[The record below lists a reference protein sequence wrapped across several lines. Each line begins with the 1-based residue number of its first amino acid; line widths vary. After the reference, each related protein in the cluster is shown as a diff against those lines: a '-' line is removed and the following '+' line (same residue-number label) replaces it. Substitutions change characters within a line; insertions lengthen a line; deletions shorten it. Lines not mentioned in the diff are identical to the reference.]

1 MGDQTV
7 TVESEG
13 DQGKVEASLE
23 DVDSKPQRAISD
35 IGAKNRLSWYN
46 FFSRARETVPSDA
59 GCEGQQVAADD
70 SSAVAAAS
78 VESGADSPPAGSTP
92 NTSEDHSSSLEDWFL
107 SNEVEHEEFIS
118 EVQLDTLV
126 ILEVEEDEPVRQ
138 KGDWYTLLWRSHSES
153 SSGSPSEGDRRW
165 SIAEDFEVSPILTK
179 IMEEEDQAKD
189 TDNNNGLMCDLE
201 HLEMTG
207 RYAPMRGD
215 PEEPLSGHHPAQVET
230 EAGTEVQKD
239 PVQTQIEKS
248 LMRWLDAG
256 FQAGSI
262 SVEESE
268 TDDSYEDDGSESYD
282 SDDEDEDEGDVFFE
296 EVTVESSPEA
306 FSPFLQGQMSDT
318 PNEAIA
324 TASYFGIASPY
335 VRSTLQRR
343 LSVILERS
351 DSDSSVTELNI
362 THRETNKQ
370 EAEFVVM
377 SSMSGKQTEE
387 TTSMTLQETNVHN
400 SVGPA
405 ETTSERPSLDPLDA
419 TKDNGATKKETL
431 VPSSLCPGGATE
443 ESNSLKTEA
452 TEEDIQIPAN
462 SSAKTA
468 LGTEKAFSV
477 TPGVTEKVDTD
488 LGTSKIADA
497 DISIKITPETKMPNT
512 NTSVEATFT
521 NRHNE
526 LENES
531 QEAHTVASSLEHPD
545 GETTDVKDIEK
556 GQSEHDNA
564 AALTK
569 KADKLRRISMNA
581 SIENDVD
588 VNERN
593 DINANNIRA
602 PNDTN
607 EVDPTA
613 AEMEKYIHMTLNG
626 LVVDVYPTVETV
638 PLSITT
644 AVLNKLEKKETQNK
658 DVEKTAIECEIH
670 TPETLPGKSTN
681 EEDRPQEGSVSVTG
695 KDAGNGNRKV
705 MTAIDQPMR
714 RVKTCEDNDENG
726 KQITDNDQPYKTSV
740 AVAADMMKMTWID
753 DRAADRLG
761 NAETENAEHRP
772 ETTESNIATDR
783 AEISETKGTVEKA
796 ETAVHQPRT
805 PSNNCDMYTL
815 DTIGGDGVLPGP
827 KSTDV
832 TEERPQIMVRRDN
845 PAQLNCE
852 DGEEHSQ
859 SKENDSTTS
868 ETKLHD
874 SDDTDKDSSAIQQ
887 ECGDHK
893 DCRETKKREEYN
905 INNSV
910 PEMQMMNEWLSTVL
924 TSRSPAV
931 SESSSTD
938 SDSEDESGWEVA
950 DRTEVYVCDESGS
963 DSEEGHGPD
972 IVDVPNSAVENV
984 GKKKKGKCAVQ

>member
-46 FFSRARETVPSDA
+46 FFSRARESVPSDA
-59 GCEGQQVAADD
+59 GCEGHEADD

-107 SNEVEHEEFIS
+107 SNEEEHEEFIS

-126 ILEVEEDEPVRQ
+126 ILEVEEGEPVRQ

-179 IMEEEDQAKD
+179 IMEEEDLVKD

-262 SVEESE
+262 SIEESE

-282 SDDEDEDEGDVFFE
+282 SDDEDEDEGDVFLE
-296 EVTVESSPEA
+296 EYTAESSPEA
-306 FSPFLQGQMSDT
+306 FSPFLQGQASDT
-318 PNEAIA
+318 PNE
-324 TASYFGIASPY
+324 TVSMASYFGIASPY

-370 EAEFVVM
+370 EAEFVVT
-377 SSMSGKQTEE
+377 SSTSGKQPEE
-387 TTSMTLQETNVHN
+387 TTSMTSEETNVHN

-405 ETTSERPSLDPLDA
+405 GTTSESPSLDPLDA
-419 TKDNGATKKETL
+419 TEDNGATKKEAL
-431 VPSSLCPGGATE
+431 VPGSLCPGGATE
-443 ESNSLKTEA
+443 ESNSPKTEA
-452 TEEDIQIPAN
+452 TKEDIQILAN
-462 SSAKTA
+462 SSAE
-468 LGTEKAFSV
+468 TEKSVSV
-477 TPGVTEKVDTD
+477 TSKVVVKIDTD
-488 LGTSKIADA
+488 LDRSKIADV
-497 DISIKITPETKMPNT
+497 DTSIEITPETKMANT
-512 NTSVEATFT
+512 HTSAEATFT
-521 NRHNE
+521 NRDNE

-531 QEAHTVASSLEHPD
+531 QQATTVASSLVHPD
-545 GETTDVKDIEK
+545 GETTDIRDIEK
-556 GQSEHDNA
+556 GQSELDNTA
-564 AALTK
+564 AVAN
-569 KADKLRRISMNA
+569 KAKLYRISINT
-581 SIENDVD
+581 SIDNDGD

-593 DINANNIRA
+593 DINANNITA
-602 PNDTN
+602 LNDAD
-607 EVDPTA
+607 EVATTE
-613 AEMEKYIHMTLNG
+613 AEIEKYIHMALDEHNSG
-626 LVVDVYPTVETV
+626 LVLDLYPTVETV

-644 AVLNKLEKKETQNK
+644 AILNKMDKKETQNK
-658 DVEKTAIECEIH
+658 DVEERAIECEIL
-670 TPETLPGKSTN
+670 TSEKFIEISTN
-681 EEDRPQEGSVSVTG
+681 EGGHAGSKTG
-695 KDAGNGNRKV
+695 KHIGKGNVGEE
-705 MTAIDQPMR
+705 TTDSDTTTR
-714 RVKTCEDNDENG
+714 RMETIEDNDEHG
-726 KQITDNDQPYKTSV
+726 LQTTDNDQTYKTSV

-753 DRAADRLG
+753 DRAAGRLE
-761 NAETENAEHRP
+761 NTETENAEHRP

-796 ETAVHQPRT
+796 ETDVHQPRT
-805 PSNNCDMYTL
+805 QSNNCDINTL
-815 DTIGGDGVLPGP
+815 DTFGADGVMPGP
-827 KSTDV
+827 ESTDV
-832 TEERPQIMVRRDN
+832 TEERPQTGTRRN
-845 PAQLNCE
+845 KPAQLDCE
-852 DGEEHSQ
+852 EGEGHSDNE
-859 SKENDSTTS
+859 SKS
-868 ETKLHD
+868 ETKF
-874 SDDTDKDSSAIQQ
+874 DDTDDIEKDSYAVQQ
-887 ECGDHK
+887 ECGDQK
-893 DCRETKKREEYN
+893 DCRENDKREEYD
-905 INNSV
+905 INDSV
-910 PEMQMMNEWLSTVL
+910 PEMQMINEWLSTVL
-924 TSRSPAV
+924 TTRTDPAV
-931 SESSSTD
+931 SESSSPD
-938 SDSEDESGWEVA
+938 SDSEDESRWGAA
-950 DRTEVYVCDESGS
+950 DRTEVYVCEESGS
-963 DSEEGHGPD
+963 DSEEGLGPD
-972 IVDVPNSAVENV
+972 IADVTNSAVENV
-984 GKKKKGKCAVQ
+984 GKKKKRGKCAVQ